1 MGIFDKFK
9 ANAVSSMIESFLPNV
24 ADLAPQAL
32 ESITNM
38 LKEEQTAQ
46 GAKIY
51 AIAQVE
57 ETGALNFSLFKQNE
71 AGGIDQY
78 KVIDLSDPKK
88 FIDLLLNSNN
98 DTTNTNAPAIAA
110 PAIANR
116 PTDTAADTGAGI

>member
-9 ANAVSSMIESFLPNV
+9 ANAVTSMIESFLPNL

-38 LKEEQTAQ
+38 LKDEETAQ

-51 AIAQVE
+51 AIAQVK
-57 ETGALNFSLFKQNE
+57 ETGALNFSLFKTNE

-78 KVIDLSDPKK
+78 KVIDLSDTKK
-88 FIDLLLNSNN
+88 FIDLILNLKEN
-98 DTTNTNAPAIAA
+98 DTTNPPAIAA
-110 PAIANR
+110 PGIANK
-116 PTDTAADTGAGI
+116 PTDTTADTGAGI